1 MKKRV
6 LALLFGGELAVSLCA
21 CGGQPAENDST
32 DTSADTTQ
40 ATEQQ
45 AEETQ
50 QAENKASVSDN
61 QIDVTIKVEY
71 PFYLRG

>member
-1 MKKRV
+1 MNLKKRV
-6 LALLFGGELAVSLCA
+6 LALLFGGALAVSLCA
-21 CGGQPAENDST
+21 CGGQPVEIDST

-50 QAENKASVSDN
+50 QDENKASVSD
-61 QIDVTIKVEY
+61 
-71 PFYLRG
+71 